1 MNTEQLEDAVTDR
14 ADQYYLALQEADRAH
29 EAARAEAWNL
39 HAPAMAANLA
49 ELFRAG
55 ATKSSLKIAL
65 GTTDPVLLERLL
77 MMGGIQDSSRP
88 RGRPRKMTRQ
98 VKFVPEKSKTS
109 AVAMVDSGLRA
120 YYTKSTQVLTL
131 ENYDDDDY
139 LLNRGE
145 FDVIKL
151 QDSVLLDARD
161 VDETFRKYDGETYA
175 KDSFGP
181 VRDALFEGGAFE

>member
-1 MNTEQLEDAVTDR
+1 MNTEQLEDAVTER

-29 EAARAEAWNL
+29 EAARAAAWNL

-88 RGRPRKMTRQ
+88 RGRPRKMTRE
-98 VKFVPEKSKTS
+98 VKFVPET
-109 AVAMVDSGLRA
+109 VTMVGKVTGDDLSMTYDNTAR
-120 YYTKSTQVLTL
+120 VLTL
-131 ENYDDDDY
+131 ELFNEGAAVQT
-139 LLNRGE
+139 GE

-151 QDSVLLDARD
+151 ADSVLLDARIID
-161 VDETFRKYDGETYA
+161 RAFEKYDGVTVDKDELSTLA
-175 KDSFGP
+175 KTL
-181 VRDALFEGGAFE
+181 REGGAFE

>member
-14 ADQYYLALQEADRAH
+14 ADQYYLALQEADKAH
-29 EAARAEAWNL
+29 EAARAAAWNL

-88 RGRPRKMTRQ
+88 RGRPRKMTRE

-109 AVAMVDSGLRA
+109 AITMVDESMKAHYDNTTR
-120 YYTKSTQVLTL
+120 VLQLTI
-131 ENYDDDDY
+131 NSDDGFSVDK
-139 LLNRGE
+139 GE
-145 FDVIKL
+145 FDVIQL
-151 QDSVLLDARD
+151 QDSVLLDARET
-161 VDETFRKYDGETYA
+161 DETFRKYDGETYA